1 MRAGVP
7 TELHVYPG
15 AFHAF
20 DIFGDAPVSTAA
32 RRDSR
37 ASLARAMKGPR

>member
-1 MRAGVP
+1 VP

-20 DIFGDAPVSTAA
+20 DFVPTADVAFRA

-37 ASLARAMKGPR
+37 DALARALA